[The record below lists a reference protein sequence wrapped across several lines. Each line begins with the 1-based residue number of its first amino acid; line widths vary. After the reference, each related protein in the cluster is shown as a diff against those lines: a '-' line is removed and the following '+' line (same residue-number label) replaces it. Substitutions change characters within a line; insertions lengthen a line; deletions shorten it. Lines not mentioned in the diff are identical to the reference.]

1 MGVLRW
7 QRHESA
13 KNWKSREACK
23 VTNLDFVSKKKERV
37 GCHVFFSV
45 SSLVSCPW
53 CSTLFCCLSIHSLIH
68 SLPQWRQRKN
78 VFLLRHRCLEEKE
91 RETRKEWRLK
101 VGRMIQRSQELEAKH
116 HHHQPLLL
124 CNHHDSDDDDDP
136 LSFLII
142 NDIRKRRSILIRT
155 RISVSL
161 HNKRELEQENEP
173 GVTSLEKRASRKED
187 SQEETRGRII
197 FFLLPMT
204 LINYLWWNNW
214 WKHSGRE
221 QSISKEGNLLE
232 KGNDSCLHQGR
243 ILETK
248 VRVMF
253 REQETQS
260 CSHSKDR
267 SEQSIWVNITL

>member
-1 MGVLRW
+1 MSSFLFLPLFPVPDA
-7 QRHESA
+7 QHF
-13 KNWKSREACK
+13 
-23 VTNLDFVSKKKERV
+23 FVASLFILWFIHYLNEDKERMS
-37 GCHVFFSV
+37 FFSIIV
-45 SSLVSCPW
+45 VLK
-53 CSTLFCCLSIHSLIH
+53 
-68 SLPQWRQRKN
+68 RK
-78 VFLLRHRCLEEKE
+78 RE

-101 VGRMIQRSQELEAKH
+101 VGRMSQRSQELEAKH

-232 KGNDSCLHQGR
+232 KGNDSCLHQER

-260 CSHSKDR
+260 CSNSKDR